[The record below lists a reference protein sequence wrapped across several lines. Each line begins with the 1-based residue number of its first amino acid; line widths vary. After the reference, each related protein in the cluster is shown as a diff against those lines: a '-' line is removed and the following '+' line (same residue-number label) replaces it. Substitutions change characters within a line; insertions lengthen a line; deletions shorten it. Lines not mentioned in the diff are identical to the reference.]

1 MTKEITLEKVKEA
14 VNQAIEEV
22 ESTDAPEQR
31 VVLTLKATS
40 DEETDVVVSFDPP
53 LINSQELYSK
63 LSNKEKLLHHQ
74 SANMA
79 EAIAKVICDKE
90 QLR

>member
-79 EAIAKVICDKE
+79 EAIAKVIGDK
-90 QLR
+90 